1 LLVEEEEIHLCLVV
15 DHPHQEVFLWDSE
28 LHRCTVL
35 VLPVCHRRHLRE
47 QVLVWDEVEEEDKEI
62 FVK

>member
-1 LLVEEEEIHLCLVV
+1 
-15 DHPHQEVFLWDSE
+15 
-28 LHRCTVL
+28 L